1 MLLLPLPGAEP
12 LATPL
17 AALLDATSAP
27 PEFRRFPDG
36 ESYWRI
42 DCEPQGRDAVVLAA
56 LRDPDPQALGLLFLA
71 DTLRE
76 MGARRVVLAAPYL
89 PYMRQDARFRPGEA
103 VTSRSFGRFVSQA
116 FDGLVTVDP
125 HLHRY
130 ASLDAVYAIPAVVV
144 RSAPAVARWL
154 RENVERPFV
163 VGPDAESE
171 QWARDVAER
180 AGCPWQVLR
189 KTRHGDRQVEVTLPD
204 AAGGAGRT
212 PVLVDD
218 IASSGHTLAEAARH
232 VRAAFGVPPLCIAV
246 HGLFAPEALPLLRQ
260 AGAGRVLSCNTV
272 PDASNAIDVLP
283 LFADGM
289 RALLQRTP
297 PAQAGV

>member
-1 MLLLPLPGAEP
+1 MLLLPLPGAGSF
-12 LATPL
+12 ATPL
-17 AALLDATSAP
+17 AGLLGATVAP

-42 DCEPQGRDAVVLAA
+42 ACEPPWEDVVVLAA

-76 MGARRVVLAAPYL
+76 MGARRIVLAAPYL
-89 PYMRQDARFRPGEA
+89 PYMRQDARFKAGEA
-103 VTSRSFGRFVSQA
+103 ITSRSFGRFVSLA

-130 ASLDAVYAIPAVVV
+130 HSLDQVYSIPSVVV
-144 RSAPAVARWL
+144 RSAPAIAQWL
-154 RENVERPFV
+154 RDNIERPFV
-163 VGPDAESE
+163 IGPDAESE

-189 KTRHGDRQVEVTLPD
+189 KTRHGDRHVEVTLPD
-204 AAGGAGRT
+204 AAGAAGRT

-232 VRAAFGVPPLCIAV
+232 VRAIFGTAPLCIAV
-246 HGLFAPEALPLLRQ
+246 HALFAPEARPLLQ
-260 AGAGRVLSCNTV
+260 DAGVQRVLSCNTV
-272 PDASNAIDVLP
+272 ADESNAIDVLP
-283 LFADGM
+283 LFADGV
-289 RALLQRTP
+289 RALLQR
-297 PAQAGV
+297 A